1 MAGNTF
7 GTLFRIT
14 TFGES
19 HGTALGVTIDGCPA
33 GIPLDEALVQ
43 KELDRRRPGAHAAA
57 SDGTPDPRGG
67 RLNPAMTSRKEDDSC
82 EILSGVFEGKTTGTP
97 IAIVVRNTNQKSED
111 YGDIAFK
118 YRPGHADYPFR
129 AKYGVRDYRGG
140 GRSSG
145 RETIGRVAAGAVAR
159 AVLERDG
166 IAVRAWTSEAVGIS
180 CETFDEEAIEQNAM
194 RACDSAAAE
203 KMLARII
210 ELKAAGDSGGGI
222 ITCRIA
228 GLPAGL
234 GEPVFDKL
242 DALLARAVLSV
253 GAIKGIEF
261 GAGFAAARM
270 TGSEHND
277 AMRSGTAT
285 AGGAEPAGGAESA
298 GGAEP
303 GAPLSGKPDFLTNHA
318 GGILGGLSTGAD
330 VVFRAAVKPVS
341 SISIQQQ
348 TIDTDGRDCDI
359 EVRGRHD
366 VCLCPRIVPV
376 IEAMAALTVLDL
388 LLQQKA
394 LR

>member
-19 HGTALGVTIDGCPA
+19 HGTALGVTVDGCPA
-33 GIPLDEALVQ
+33 GIPLDEAVVQ

-57 SDGTPDPRGG
+57 SDGTPDLRGG
-67 RLNPAMTSRKEDDSC
+67 RLNPAMTSRKEADSC

-97 IAIVVRNTNQKSED
+97 IAIIVSNTNQKSED

-145 RETIGRVAAGAVAR
+145 RETIGRVAAGAIAR
-159 AVLERDG
+159 AVLEREG
-166 IAVRAWTSEAVGIS
+166 IAVRAWTSEAVGIP
-180 CETFDEEAIEQNAM
+180 CETFDEAVIELNAM

-222 ITCRIA
+222 ISCRIS

-277 AMRSGTAT
+277 GMRR
-285 AGGAEPAGGAESA
+285 SA
-298 GGAEP
+298 SPNGDGP
-303 GAPLSGKPDFLTNHA
+303 PGDGAPAFLTNNA

-341 SISIQQQ
+341 SISKKQQ
-348 TIDTDGRDCDI
+348 TIDVDGNDCEI

-388 LLQQKA
+388 LLQQRP

>member
-1 MAGNTF
+1 VAGNTF

-194 RACDSAAAE
+194 RACDGAAAD

-277 AMRSGTAT
+277 AMRRSASPNGD
-285 AGGAEPAGGAESA
+285 GPHGDGPPA
-298 GGAEP
+298 
-303 GAPLSGKPDFLTNHA
+303 FLTNNA

-341 SISIQQQ
+341 SISIKQQ
-348 TIDTDGRDCDI
+348 TIDTDGNDCDI

-388 LLQQKA
+388 LLQQRP